1 MFRQQLIASFQIIT
15 YMSLALLGWH
25 FSSLIVTQQIT
36 LKWFHD
42 LNVSKEIIKIQNNN
56 KVDTSLNLGLI

>member
-1 MFRQQLIASFQIIT
+1 
-15 YMSLALLGWH
+15 MSLALLGWH
-25 FSSLIVTQQIT
+25 FSSLIVTQHIT

-56 KVDTSLNLGLI
+56 KVDTSLNLCLL